1 MAAKDLYFDNA
12 SLAKIKV
19 GVDKLADAV
28 KVTLGPRGRNVLI
41 ERGYG
46 DPSVTK
52 DGVSVAKEIDLKDP
66 VENMGAQMVK
76 SVAAKT
82 ADEAGD
88 GPQPLYSK
96 VLTPNGFTTMGELKV
111 GDTICGTN
119 NTFQEVL
126 EVYPKGEKEIVKIHY
141 ADGRVAEC
149 CEDHVWNVTTHY
161 GLNKVM
167 TTKAMLEL
175 GAYQDTTEGNK
186 RFNFYTPKT
195 SVDFKESELPLDP
208 YLVGVLL
215 GDGSISSLTP
225 HDASIE
231 ISLGARKEHVIA
243 KLALP
248 TGFSASSKWVESKN
262 YYRVKITGKGTDG
275 ESFHEALQKLGILGT
290 TSTTKHIPHG
300 YLYSS
305 VETRSQLLQGLLD
318 TDGYINTRGLF
329 EFSTVS
335 DQLKE
340 DFSSL
345 CLSLGRSINYR
356 LHTRDND
363 AGSYSD
369 RPIHRFSELKGYKY
383 GDKIVHMERTG
394 NSTTMQCIKVSN
406 PDSLYITDGYVVT
419 HNTTTAT
426 VLAQAIFAEGYK
438 MLTAG
443 SQAVELKRG
452 MDKVR
457 ELLVKEIKDMARP
470 VSTKAEMAAVATIS
484 ANNESELGEL
494 IANAIDAVGKNG
506 IVTIDEA
513 SSGETRVDLE
523 EGFEFPRG
531 WKDTSRHF
539 TVQLKD
545 GSETIEL
552 LAPNILYYSKDL
564 NSVGKEFQG
573 TLEAALA
580 SGQPLVLVA
589 PNFSNTSISFLVAN
603 LIKGNQLYAMMP
615 AGFASDDKMLHIEDM
630 AAATGGNIYGP
641 GALPLPK
648 GGKDEPVDLGLLGGA
663 DKIIIGKGTTTII
676 GGQGDPEEIKN
687 RVKTLQDKVENT
699 ASEFDKEKLQERI
712 GRLSGGIAVIRVCGN
727 SEVEIKE
734 KKDRVEDALHATRAA
749 AEGGIVPGGGVTL
762 LLAKAAVEA
771 LPDWGCIN
779 DDQKTG
785 GRLLL
790 KALEAPIRCI
800 VSNAG
805 GKPDVVLEKITKGE
819 ASGYNAHTDTYE
831 DMLEA
836 GVVDP
841 AKVTISALTN
851 AVSIAGMLLTTSC
864 SITIDRGMLVPDQN
878 QGM

>member
-1 MAAKDLYFDNA
+1 MAAKDLYFGNA
-12 SLAKIKV
+12 SLERIKI
-19 GVDKLADAV
+19 GVDKLANAV
-28 KVTLGPRGRNVLI
+28 KETLGPRGRNVII

-66 VENMGAQMVK
+66 VENLGAQMVK

-175 GAYQDTTEGNK
+175 GAYQETTEGNK
-186 RFNFYTPKT
+186 KFNFYTPKT

-215 GDGSISSLTP
+215 GDGSLSSLTP

-231 ISLGARKEHVIA
+231 ISLGASKEHVLA
-243 KLALP
+243 KLTLP
-248 TGFSASSKWVESKN
+248 TGFSITSKWVENKN
-262 YYRVKITGKGTDG
+262 YYRVKITGKGPEG

-305 VETRSQLLQGLLD
+305 VETRSQLMQGLLD

-363 AGSYSD
+363 VGSYSD

-394 NSTTMQCIKVSN
+394 NSTPMQCIKVSN
-406 PDSLYITDGYVVT
+406 PDSLYITDGFVVT

-443 SQAVELKRG
+443 SKAIELKRG

-457 ELLVKEIKDMARP
+457 ELLVKHINSMATP
-470 VSTKAEMAAVATIS
+470 VTTKAGMAAVATIS
-484 ANNESELGEL
+484 ANNEAEIGEL
-494 IANAIDAVGKNG
+494 IAYAIDKVGNSG

-513 SSGETRVDLE
+513 SSGDTRVDLE

-545 GSETIEL
+545 GSETVEL
-552 LAPNILYYSKDL
+552 ANPFILFYSKDL
-564 NSVGKEFQG
+564 NAVGKEFQA
-573 TLEAALA
+573 TLEAAVG
-580 SGQPLVLVA
+580 SGQPLVIVA
-589 PNFSNTSISFLVAN
+589 PNFSNTAISFLVAN

-615 AGFASDDKMLHIEDM
+615 AGFSYDDKILHIEDM
-630 AAATGGNIYGP
+630 AAATGGNVFGP

-648 GGKDEPVDLGLLGGA
+648 GGKEDPADLGLLGGA
-663 DKIIIGKGTTTII
+663 DKISIGKALTTIL
-676 GGQGDPEEIKN
+676 GGQGQPEEIKD
-687 RVKTLQDKVENT
+687 RVNTLKDKVAVT
-699 ASEFDKEKLQERI
+699 SSEFDKEKLQERI

-749 AEGGIVPGGGVTL
+749 AESGIVPGGGVTL
-762 LLAKAAVEA
+762 LLAKAAIEA
-771 LPDWGCIN
+771 MPDWGCTS
-779 DDQKTG
+779 DDQRTG

-800 VSNAG
+800 VDNAG
-805 GKPDVVLEKITKGE
+805 GKPDVVLDKIMSGE
-819 ASGYNAHTDTYE
+819 EIGYNAHTDTYE
-831 DMLEA
+831 DLMVT

-864 SITIDRGMLVPDQN
+864 AITVDRSMVVADPN